1 MPSTAATVADVD
13 TGSMNPWPPG
23 TVLLEDPN
31 SSSSHRGVILQPR
44 PTQDPND
51 PLNWSKGRKY
61 LNFLIVCIYSVMVSE
76 FTSSATPT
84 WGPMQR
90 ELGFSDAQLNNSYA
104 IGCAFL
110 GIGAVLLI
118 PFALKFGRRP
128 LYLISTILQCLIAI
142 WSAKQTTYAELM
154 LINALQCAVGSLAE
168 VMVQMTISDVFFVHQ
183 RGRLN
188 SVYVWLWKIA
198 APLGSLIAGYV
209 ALGRGWRWVWWGNA
223 IFIGVFAFIV
233 AFLYEETKFSPQ
245 PAPSASTNTA
255 QTDSVPTANRDS
267 KDEKTWADQDPKAIE
282 STTEA
287 GPPTSSY
294 TIKINHDIPKKTYLQ
309 KLSLVASTS
318 SRHGGGSFFRHM
330 YQPFILLTTIPAV
343 AYTASVYG
351 ILVALNDVIST
362 TISTYMKKPPY
373 DFNSGQVGLMSLPK
387 IIGVTIGCLI
397 GGPLA
402 DWSAMFLSRRNK
414 GVYEP
419 EVRLWCFCIFVPLV
433 PAGAILTGVGL
444 NNGLSWPLVSLGV
457 VLYNVGVAPIA
468 SVALTYLGDSYG
480 DVIGDALVGVTV
492 VRNAF
497 STAFIFALTPWIDR
511 IGITYVFVTLLLISL
526 FILAFFVV
534 FLKWGKM
541 FRAQCAARYQ
551 YYAAR
556 QYRER
561 H

>member
-1 MPSTAATVADVD
+1 MLSVSADVD
-13 TGSMNPWPPG
+13 TGSTVPWPPG

-31 SSSSHRGVILQPR
+31 RSSSHKGVILQPR

-84 WGPMQR
+84 WGPMQK

-128 LYLISTILQCLIAI
+128 LYLISTILQCLIAV
-142 WSAKQTTYAELM
+142 WSAKQTTYTELM
-154 LINALQCAVGSLAE
+154 LINAFQCGVGSLAE
-168 VMVQMTISDVFFVHQ
+168 VMVQMTIADVFFIHQ

-188 SVYVWLWKIA
+188 SVYVWLWKLA

-209 ALGRGWRWVWWGNA
+209 ALDRGWRWVWWGNA
-223 IFIGVFAFIV
+223 IFIGAFVFVV
-233 AFLYEETKFSPQ
+233 AFLYEETKFCPRL
-245 PAPSASTNTA
+245 APSVSTNT
-255 QTDSVPTANRDS
+255 VPTRSAPTTMPDS
-267 KDEKTWADQDPKAIE
+267 KDDKMLEEQGPKALE
-282 STTEA
+282 SVREA
-287 GPPTSSY
+287 DRLSNNY
-294 TIKINHDIPKKTYLQ
+294 IVKINHDIPKKTYLQ
-309 KLSLVASTS
+309 KLSLSASTP

-330 YQPFILLTTIPAV
+330 YQPFILLATIPAV
-343 AYTASVYG
+343 TYTACVYG

-397 GGPLA
+397 GGPLT

-414 GVYEP
+414 GLYEP

-444 NNGLSWPLVSLGV
+444 NNGLSWPLVALGV

-511 IGITYVFVTLLLISL
+511 IGITYVFVTLLLISV
-526 FILAFFVV
+526 FILAFFIV
-534 FLKWGKM
+534 FLKWGKT

-561 H
+561 HQE